1 MNKYNSASVIKA
13 FKLGVFMRE
22 IEYYERPF
30 DYKKI
35 LDVKKTATLNKSL
48 REGMGSL
55 KRVPA
60 SLDML
65 NFLPAQLHHFPLNAE
80 EPVKTITTVGK
91 SSKRPIHL
99 ETPIM
104 ISGMSFGALNKEQ
117 KIALAKASTLAGTA
131 TNTGE
136 GGMLNEEREFAK
148 YVTLQYSTGHFGV
161 WNERL
166 KEADMVEFRISQS
179 AYPSTGSL
187 VPAKKVT
194 ELIAKTRGIP
204 VGSDARSPAR
214 HPDIHSAEDLKH
226 KIETLRDITEGRP
239 IGIKFAA
246 GQIEKD
252 LDIIVYAEPD
262 YLVVDGFGGGS
273 GAPPSHIRDNFGLP
287 IINFL
292 PRAHRYLDEIG
303 YREHVDLIAA
313 GGLRTS
319 GDFAKCLALGA
330 DAVYIATSALW
341 AMSCEYYRICE
352 TNQCPTGTT
361 THDPELIKRFNVE
374 RGAQKL
380 ANFIR
385 VSTLELADISRA
397 LGKEDVHRLDAH
409 DLIAL
414 TRETSELTGV
424 SYPSLT

>member
-1 MNKYNSASVIKA
+1 
-13 FKLGVFMRE
+13 MRD
-22 IEYYERPF
+22 IAYYERPLE
-30 DYKKI
+30 YKRM
-35 LDVKKTATLNKSL
+35 LDIKKAATLNKSL

-55 KRVPA
+55 KRFPA

-65 NFLPAQLHHFPLNAE
+65 NFLPAQLYRFPLNAE
-80 EPVKTITTVGK
+80 EPVKTTTVVGK
-91 SSKRPIHL
+91 SSKKPIHL

-104 ISGMSFGALNKEQ
+104 ISGMSFGAVNREQ
-117 KIALAKASTLAGTA
+117 KIALAKASALAGTA

-136 GGMLNEEREFAK
+136 GGMLDEEREFAK

-161 WNERL
+161 WDERL
-166 KEADMVEFRISQS
+166 KQADMVEFRISQS
-179 AYPSTGSL
+179 AYPGTGSL
-187 VPAKKVT
+187 VPANKVT

-204 VGSDARSPAR
+204 VNADARSPAR
-214 HPDIHSAEDLKH
+214 HPDVYSAEDLKQ
-226 KIETLRDITEGRP
+226 KIETLRDVAEGRP
-239 IGIKFAA
+239 VGIKFA
-246 GQIEKD
+246 GGHVEKD

-262 YLVVDGFGGGS
+262 YVVVDGFGGGS
-273 GAPPSHIRDNFGLP
+273 GAPPSYIRDNFGLP

-303 YREHVDLIAA
+303 YRARVDLIAA

-330 DAVYIATSALW
+330 DAVYIATAALW

-361 THDPELIKRFNVE
+361 THDPELIKHFNLE
-374 RGAQKL
+374 RGAQHL

-385 VSTLELADISRA
+385 ISTSELAGISRA
-397 LGKEDVHRLDAH
+397 LGKEDVHGLDTH
-409 DLIAL
+409 DLVAL
-414 TRETSELTGV
+414 TRETSELSGV
-424 SYPSLT
+424 AYPTVI

>member
-1 MNKYNSASVIKA
+1 
-13 FKLGVFMRE
+13 MRE
-22 IEYYERPF
+22 IGYYERPF
-30 DYKKI
+30 DYKRI
-35 LDVKKTATLNKSL
+35 LDVKKTATLKKSL

-55 KRVPA
+55 KHVPA
-60 SLDML
+60 RFDML
-65 NFLPAQLHHFPLNAE
+65 NFLPAQLHHLPLNAK
-80 EPVKTITTVGK
+80 EPVKTSTTVGK

-104 ISGMSFGALNKEQ
+104 ISGMSFGALNREQ

-136 GGMLNEEREFAK
+136 GGMLDEEREFAK

-166 KEADMVEFRISQS
+166 KQADMVEFRISQS
-179 AYPSTGSL
+179 AYPGTGSL
-187 VPAKKVT
+187 VPANKVT

-204 VGSDARSPAR
+204 VSTDAKSPAR
-214 HPDIHSAEDLKH
+214 HPDVHNAEDLKH

-246 GQIEKD
+246 GHIEKD

-262 YLVVDGFGGGS
+262 YVVVDGFGGGS

-287 IINFL
+287 IIHFL
-292 PRAHRYLDEIG
+292 PRAHRYLQEIG

-313 GGLRTS
+313 GGLRMS

-330 DAVYIATSALW
+330 DAVYIATAALW

-397 LGKEDVHRLDAH
+397 LGKEDVHRLDVN

-414 TRETSELTGV
+414 TRETSELSGV

>member
-1 MNKYNSASVIKA
+1 
-13 FKLGVFMRE
+13 MRE

-35 LDVKKTATLNKSL
+35 LDIKKIATLNKSL

-65 NFLPAQLHHFPLNAE
+65 NFLPAQLDNFPLNAE
-80 EPVKTITTVGK
+80 EPVRTSTTVGK
-91 SSKRPIHL
+91 SSKKPIYL

-104 ISGMSFGALNKEQ
+104 ISAMSFGALNREQ

-136 GGMLNEEREFAK
+136 GGMLNEERELAK
-148 YVTLQYSTGHFGV
+148 YITLQYSTGHFGV
-161 WNERL
+161 WTERL

-179 AYPSTGSL
+179 AYPGTGSL
-187 VPAKKVT
+187 VPANKVT
-194 ELIAKTRGIP
+194 ELIAKARGIP
-204 VGSDARSPAR
+204 IGSDARSPAR
-214 HPDIHSAEDLKH
+214 HPDIYSAEDLKH
-226 KIETLRDITEGRP
+226 KIDTLRDITEGRP

-246 GQIEKD
+246 GHIEKD
-252 LDIIVYAEPD
+252 LDIIVSAEPD
-262 YLVVDGFGGGS
+262 YVVVDGFGGGS

-330 DAVYIATSALW
+330 DAIYIATSALW

-397 LGKEDVHRLDAH
+397 LGKEDVHGMDVN
-409 DLIAL
+409 DLVAL
-414 TRETSELTGV
+414 TRETSELSGV
-424 SYPSLT
+424 SYPSVI

>member
-1 MNKYNSASVIKA
+1 
-13 FKLGVFMRE
+13 MRE

-30 DYKKI
+30 DYKRI
-35 LDVKKTATLNKSL
+35 LDIKKTATLNKSL

-65 NFLPAQLHHFPLNAE
+65 NFLPAQLYHFPLNSE
-80 EPVKTITTVGK
+80 EPVKTTTTVGK
-91 SSKRPIHL
+91 SSKKPINL

-104 ISGMSFGALNKEQ
+104 ISGMSFGALNREQ

-136 GGMLNEEREFAK
+136 GGMLDEEREFAK

-166 KEADMVEFRISQS
+166 KQADMVEFRLSQS
-179 AYPSTGSL
+179 AYPGTGSL
-187 VPAKKVT
+187 VPANKVT

-204 VGSDARSPAR
+204 VSSDARSPAR
-214 HPDIHSAEDLKH
+214 HPDIHNAEDLKH
-226 KIETLRDITEGRP
+226 KIETLRDTTEGRP

-246 GQIEKD
+246 GHVEKD

-262 YLVVDGFGGGS
+262 YIVVDGFGGGS
-273 GAPPSHIRDNFGLP
+273 GAPPSHIRDNFGVP

-361 THDPELIKRFNVE
+361 THDPALIKRFNVE

-397 LGKEDVHRLDAH
+397 LGKEDVHGLDVH
-409 DLIAL
+409 DLVSL
-414 TRETSELTGV
+414 TRETSELSGV
-424 SYPSLT
+424 SYPSVT

>member
-1 MNKYNSASVIKA
+1 
-13 FKLGVFMRE
+13 MRE
-22 IEYYERPF
+22 IEYFERPF
-30 DYKKI
+30 DYKRI
-35 LDVKKTATLNKSL
+35 VDVKKTATLNKSL

-55 KRVPA
+55 KQLPT

-65 NFLPAQLHHFPLNAE
+65 NFLPAQLYRFPLNTE
-80 EPVKTITTVGK
+80 EPVKTSTTIGK
-91 SSKRPIHL
+91 SSMRPINL

-104 ISGMSFGALNKEQ
+104 ISGMSFGALNREQ
-117 KIALAKASTLAGTA
+117 KIALAKASTIAGTA

-136 GGMLNEEREFAK
+136 GGMLDEEREFAK

-179 AYPSTGSL
+179 AYPGTGSL
-187 VPAKKVT
+187 VPANKVT
-194 ELIAKTRGIP
+194 GLIAKTRGIP
-204 VGSDARSPAR
+204 ANTDAKSPAR
-214 HPDIHSAEDLKH
+214 HPDVHSAEDLKQ
-226 KIETLRDITEGRP
+226 KIDTLRDITEGRP
-239 IGIKFAA
+239 IGIKFTA
-246 GQIEKD
+246 GNIEKD

-262 YLVVDGFGGGS
+262 YVVVDGFGGGS

-292 PRAHRYLDEIG
+292 PRAHRYLDDIG
-303 YREHVDLIAA
+303 YREHVDIIAA
-313 GGLRTS
+313 GRLRTS

-361 THDPELIKRFNVE
+361 THDPELVKRFNVE

-380 ANFIR
+380 ANFIQ
-385 VSTLELADISRA
+385 VSTRELGDISRA
-397 LGKEDVHRLDAH
+397 LGKDDVHKLDVH

-414 TRETSELTGV
+414 TRETSELSGV
-424 SYPSLT
+424 SYPSVT

>member
-1 MNKYNSASVIKA
+1 
-13 FKLGVFMRE
+13 MRE
-22 IEYYERPF
+22 IAYYEHPL
-30 DYKKI
+30 DYKRI

-55 KRVPA
+55 KRFPA

-80 EPVKTITTVGK
+80 ESVNTATTVGRN
-91 SSKRPIHL
+91 SKKPIHL

-104 ISGMSFGALNKEQ
+104 ISGMSLGALNREQ

-136 GGMLNEEREFAK
+136 GGMLDEEREFAK

-179 AYPSTGSL
+179 AYPSTGSF
-187 VPAKKVT
+187 VPASKVT

-204 VGSDARSPAR
+204 ANSDARSPAR
-214 HPDIHSAEDLKH
+214 HPDVNSAEDLKQ
-226 KIETLRDITEGRP
+226 KIDTLRDLTEGRP

-246 GQIEKD
+246 GRVEKD
-252 LDIIVYAEPD
+252 LAVIVYAEPD
-262 YLVVDGFGGGS
+262 YVVVDGFGGGS

-287 IINFL
+287 LINFL

-303 YREHVDLIAA
+303 YRAHVELIAA

-330 DAVYIATSALW
+330 DAVYIATVALW

-361 THDPELIKRFNVE
+361 TNDPNLIKRFNVD

-385 VSTLELADISRA
+385 VSSSEIADISRA
-397 LGKEDVHRLDAH
+397 LGKDDVHRLDTN
-409 DLIAL
+409 DLVAL
-414 TRETSELTGV
+414 TRETSELSGV
-424 SYPSLT
+424 TFPTVA

>member
-1 MNKYNSASVIKA
+1 
-13 FKLGVFMRE
+13 MRD
-22 IEYYERPF
+22 IAYYERPLE
-30 DYKKI
+30 YKGM
-35 LDVKKTATLNKSL
+35 LDIKKTARLNKSL

-55 KRVPA
+55 KRIPA

-65 NFLPAQLHHFPLNAE
+65 NFLPAQLYHFPLNAE
-80 EPVKTITTVGK
+80 ESVSTSTIVGK

-104 ISGMSFGALNKEQ
+104 ISGMSFGAINREQ
-117 KIALAKASTLAGTA
+117 KIALAKASALAGTA

-136 GGMLNEEREFAK
+136 GGMLDEEREFAK

-161 WNERL
+161 WDERL

-179 AYPSTGSL
+179 AYPGTGSL
-187 VPAKKVT
+187 VPANKVT

-204 VGSDARSPAR
+204 VKSDARSPAR
-214 HPDIHSAEDLKH
+214 HPDVQSAEDLKH
-226 KIETLRDITEGRP
+226 KIGTLRDVAEGRP
-239 IGIKFAA
+239 IGIKFA
-246 GQIEKD
+246 GGHVEKD

-262 YLVVDGFGGGS
+262 YVVVDGFGGGS

-303 YREHVDLIAA
+303 YRAHVDLIAA

-330 DAVYIATSALW
+330 DAVYIATAALW

-361 THDPELIKRFNVE
+361 TQDPELIKRFNVE
-374 RGAQKL
+374 RGAQQL

-385 VSTLELADISRA
+385 ISTAELAGISRA
-397 LGKEDVHRLDAH
+397 LGKEDVHGLDTH
-409 DLIAL
+409 DLVAL
-414 TRETSELTGV
+414 TRETSELSGV
-424 SYPSLT
+424 AYPTVT